1 MFRFDAA
8 LVFPGH
14 ASQEL
19 GSFARPGDAQPP
31 RHGKTAAGGKR
42 VSPITSSSDD
52 VHQHSG
58 WWFPFAILAV
68 IAVLSGIFLLY
79 DLRPGPRSG
88 TRTDDTTPVRLG
100 LGRLEL
106 VVPANYLDGRI
117 AREGGPQDALAL
129 SALLPDMRGYSAADA
144 QLFQGNPPD
153 SPLVRLYFK
162 NNEAGMNAAERLQRV
177 YGPYLADSKGRD
189 GGFGLTQYA
198 FRPDSGYGNSDLF
211 AGTEGGR
218 LLLFL
223 CERADPQL
231 ASPNCLAT
239 GQTVGAN
246 VSFSW
251 RFKRAYLARW
261 QETSAGVDRLLA
273 RFVVHG
279 RTKP

>member
-1 MFRFDAA
+1 M
-8 LVFPGH
+8 
-14 ASQEL
+14 
-19 GSFARPGDAQPP
+19 
-31 RHGKTAAGGKR
+31 
-42 VSPITSSSDD
+42 SPVTNGSDD

-68 IAVLSGIFLLY
+68 IAVLSLAFLLY

-88 TRTDDTTPVRLG
+88 TRTDDTSPVGLS
-100 LGRLEL
+100 LGRLAL
-106 VVPANYLDGRI
+106 VVPANYLDSRA
-117 AREGGPQDALAL
+117 AREGGPQDTLTL

-144 QLFQGNPPD
+144 PLFQGNAPD

-162 NNEAGMNAAERLQRV
+162 DDETEMSAAERLQRI
-177 YGPYLADSKGRD
+177 YGPYLEAGRDRD
-189 GGFGLTQYA
+189 GGFGLRQYA

-231 ASPNCLAT
+231 ASPNCLVT
-239 GQTVGAN
+239 GQTVAAN

-261 QETSAGVDRLLA
+261 QEAAAGVDRLLA
-273 RFVVHG
+273 RFVA
-279 RTKP
+279 RR